1 MNASA
6 IILERRIMTF
16 RVKIIS
22 PIRIDQADLKRRQD
36 RYGQT
41 AGSETQ
47 INVCN
52 LPEGPT
58 ALLCVADM
66 VACEHAVFQAGA
78 GICADKWDAI
88 LVDCVFDPA
97 VDSIQKH
104 TGVPTFGPMRTTL
117 SLLHL
122 VAQNFAIVARTQTQ
136 CEMMTDVIRRYGYGS
151 SLVATRSLDLT
162 YAQGR
167 QPAVFN
173 KAMAEQIKNAVRK
186 DRAQAILMGSTT
198 MALNDTL
205 LAAANGVPLVM
216 PGMFSL
222 RVMES
227 MWNEG
232 LLVRKPLR
240 RGLARNSN
248 R

>member
-1 MNASA
+1 V
-6 IILERRIMTF
+6 TF

-22 PIRIDQADLKRRQD
+22 PISIDQADLERRQA
-36 RYGQT
+36 RYGQA
-41 AGSETQ
+41 AGSDTQ
-47 INVCN
+47 IEVCN

-78 GICADKWDAI
+78 GIRADECDAI
-88 LVDCVFDPA
+88 LIDCVFDPA

-117 SLLHL
+117 SLVHL
-122 VAQNFAIVARTQTQ
+122 VAQNFAIISRTESQ
-136 CEMMTDVIRRYGYGS
+136 CEMMADVIRRYGYGS

-167 QPAVFN
+167 EPAVFVE
-173 KAMAEQIKNAVRK
+173 AMAEQIGNAVHK

-198 MALNDTL
+198 MALDDRL
-205 LAAANGVPLVM
+205 LAAANGVPLFM
-216 PGMFSL
+216 PGMFAL

-232 LLVRKPLR
+232 LLIRRPLT
-240 RGLARNSN
+240 RGPS
-248 R
+248 

>member
-1 MNASA
+1 
-6 IILERRIMTF
+6 MTF

-22 PIRIDQADLKRRQD
+22 PISIDQADLERRRV
-36 RYGQT
+36 RYGQAAS
-41 AGSETQ
+41 AGTQ
-47 INVCN
+47 IDVCN

-58 ALLCVADM
+58 GLLCVADM
-66 VACEHAVFQAGA
+66 VACEHAVFQACA
-78 GICADKWDAI
+78 GIRADECDAI

-117 SLLHL
+117 SLAHL
-122 VAQNFAIVARTQTQ
+122 VARNFAIVSRTQTQ

-167 QPAVFN
+167 QPAVFVR
-173 KAMAEQIKNAVRK
+173 AMAEQVRNAVRK

-198 MALNDTL
+198 MALDDKL
-205 LAAANGVPLVM
+205 LAAANGVPLFM
-216 PGMFSL
+216 PGMFTL

-232 LLVRKPLR
+232 LLIHKPLKRGPARR
-240 RGLARNSN
+240 RGR
-248 R
+248 